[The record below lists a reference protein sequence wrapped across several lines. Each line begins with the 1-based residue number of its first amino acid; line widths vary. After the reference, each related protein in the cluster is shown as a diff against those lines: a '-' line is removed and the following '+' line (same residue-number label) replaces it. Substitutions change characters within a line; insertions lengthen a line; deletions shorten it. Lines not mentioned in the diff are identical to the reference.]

1 MFNWSFDSF
10 SFLFFLIPVFFIY
23 RGLYFLPKGNRLQVL
38 WIALSGVL
46 FYAVLQWQY
55 LFLLAGSGALA
66 FWGALGISKI
76 PSEKK
81 RWWYAAIGVSLHVF
95 VLFLFKYSVA
105 LTSLLLGEIG
115 EIGLT
120 KSMSSWVLPLGISF
134 FTFQLIAYWIDV
146 YQETIEPETDFGAFM
161 AYLFFFPKILSGPIT
176 RAQHL
181 LPSLNESKPFDA
193 ALASEGLTQWAWG
206 LFKKRIVSDTAALY
220 VHRVFMPD
228 SEALGG
234 DYWLACFIFPFQ
246 LYADFSGY
254 SDMAIGIAKLFGFR
268 LPPNFNYPFFARN
281 ISDYWQRW
289 HMSLTGWMMDY
300 VYTPC
305 AFAWR
310 RRGKWGVALAI
321 TLTFLLVG
329 IWHGPKW
336 VYVVFGLV
344 YSVYFLPRILFPP
357 KHGEQFLPVWPARL
371 SLYFLVSITSVIIQ
385 SETLTQVGHVY
396 SRMLHSFARTISLE
410 EISNGMFLFPALVLW
425 VLDYLGFKHNAEFPL
440 QARVIRSAMVRRL
453 LVMGIIILLF
463 YVQNEQLSFLYFQ
476 F

>member
-23 RGLYFLPKGNRLQVL
+23 RGLFFLPQGNRLQVL
-38 WIALSGVL
+38 WIALSGIL
-46 FYAVLQWQY
+46 YYAVLQWQY
-55 LFLLAGSGALA
+55 LFLLGGSGLLA
-66 FWGALGISKI
+66 FWGARRMNTIQL
-76 PSEKK
+76 EKK
-81 RWWYAAIGVSLHVF
+81 RWWYAAMGVSLHVL
-95 VLFLFKYSVA
+95 VLLLFKYGVA
-105 LTSLLLGEIG
+105 LIDFFMGAMGSLGQPN
-115 EIGLT
+115 T
-120 KSMSSWVLPLGISF
+120 MPNWVLPLGISF
-134 FTFQLIAYWIDV
+134 FTFQLIAYWVDV
-146 YQETIEPETDFGAFM
+146 YQENIEPETDFGAFM
-161 AYLFFFPKILSGPIT
+161 GYLFFFPKILAGPIT
-176 RAQHL
+176 RAQHF
-181 LPSLNESKPFDA
+181 LPALKASKPFDA

-254 SDMAIGIAKLFGFR
+254 SDMAIGIGKLFGFR

-310 RRGKWGVALAI
+310 RKGKWGVAMAI

-344 YSVYFLPRILFPP
+344 YSVYFLPRIIFPP
-357 KHGEQFLPVWPARL
+357 KEGKSLWPVWLARL
-371 SLYFLVSITSVIIQ
+371 GLYFLVSITSVIIQ
-385 SETLTQVGHVY
+385 SETLAQVGRVY
-396 SRMLHSFARTISLE
+396 NRMLHSFEHTISLQE
-410 EISNGMFLFPALVLW
+410 LSNGWFLFPAAAMW
-425 VLDYLGFKHNAEFPL
+425 MLDYFGLKHNAEFPL
-440 QARVIRSAMVRRL
+440 HAMVIRSSLLRRL
-453 LVMGIIILLF
+453 IVLIIVVLLF

>member
-23 RGLYFLPKGNRLQVL
+23 RGLFFLPQGNRLQVL
-38 WIALSGVL
+38 WIALSGIL
-46 FYAVLQWQY
+46 YYAVLQWQY
-55 LFLLAGSGALA
+55 LFLLGGSGLLA
-66 FWGALGISKI
+66 FWGARRMNTIQL
-76 PSEKK
+76 EKK
-81 RWWYAAIGVSLHVF
+81 RWWYAAMGVSLHVL
-95 VLFLFKYSVA
+95 VLLLFKYGVA
-105 LTSLLLGEIG
+105 LVNFFMGALGSLDQPN
-115 EIGLT
+115 T
-120 KSMSSWVLPLGISF
+120 MPNWVLPLGISF
-134 FTFQLIAYWIDV
+134 FTFQLIAYWVDV
-146 YQETIEPETDFGAFM
+146 YQENIEPETDFGAFM
-161 AYLFFFPKILSGPIT
+161 GYLFFFPKILAGPIT
-176 RAQHL
+176 RAQHF
-181 LPSLNESKPFDA
+181 LPALKASKPFDA

-254 SDMAIGIAKLFGFR
+254 SDMAIGIGKLFGYR

-289 HMSLTGWMMDY
+289 HMSLSGWMMDY

-310 RRGKWGVALAI
+310 RKGKWGVAMAI

-344 YSVYFLPRILFPP
+344 YSVYFLPRIIFPP
-357 KHGEQFLPVWPARL
+357 KEGKLLWPVWLARL
-371 SLYFLVSITSVIIQ
+371 GLYFLVSITSVIIQ
-385 SETLTQVGHVY
+385 SETLAQVGDIY
-396 SRMLHSFARTISLE
+396 MRMLHSFEHAISMQEL
-410 EISNGMFLFPALVLW
+410 SNGWFLFPAAALW
-425 VLDYLGFKHNAEFPL
+425 MLDYFGLKHNAEFPL
-440 QARVIRSAMVRRL
+440 HAMVIRSSLLRRL
-453 LVMGIIILLF
+453 IVLIIVVLLF